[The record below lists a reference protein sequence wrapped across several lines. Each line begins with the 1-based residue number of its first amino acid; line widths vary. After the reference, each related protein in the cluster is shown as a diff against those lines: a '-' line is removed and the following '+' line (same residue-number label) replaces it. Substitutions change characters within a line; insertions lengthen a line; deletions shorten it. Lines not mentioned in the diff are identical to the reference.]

1 MEDKTIFSKS
11 FLSLRK
17 NLGLTQ
23 EKIAGMLGVSRQAVQ
38 KWENGTSMPDAE
50 KLIEIAGVF
59 DVSLDYLIRGKD
71 NRSTEELRTKRE
83 MLPSFNLHPW
93 EAYYKEMP
101 TEYQQT
107 FEEGKDVEKY
117 KNLMYAIAGMPDG
130 KAKSDMADIIFGII
144 EELPQRADYK
154 YEEPSD
160 LEGIFNCSRRKN
172 HVYKRQSAKV
182 LEDRIKGAWY
192 GRICGCLLGKSIE
205 GIRRSE
211 LIPFLKAT
219 GNYPMKRYIT
229 KSDAENTGDLKIGFP
244 IAQRAYPDGIM
255 DGMPVDDDTNYIMMA
270 YLLVKQYGKDFTP
283 ADDARHWLWNQP
295 KDAYCTAER
304 VAFRNF
310 VNGYYPPD
318 SASYKNPYRE
328 WIGAQIRGDFFGWI
342 NPGRPEKAAEM
353 AWKDG
358 CISHIKNGI
367 YGEMWVSAMLAAA
380 AGGASIGDS
389 IRIGMEYI
397 PEKSRLFEALE
408 KVLDF
413 YGSGKTSDEFFED
426 FHKRWDD
433 CNGHHWCHTISN
445 AEIVAA
451 SLLWG
456 EGDYGKSVCLAV
468 QQGFDT
474 DCNGATVGSVIGI
487 ANGFSSIP
495 SVWTDKISGTLFTT
509 IFNHEKVSVNEMAK
523 KTMELI

>member
-1 MEDKTIFSKS
+1 
-11 FLSLRK
+11 
-17 NLGLTQ
+17 
-23 EKIAGMLGVSRQAVQ
+23 
-38 KWENGTSMPDAE
+38 
-50 KLIEIAGVF
+50 
-59 DVSLDYLIRGKD
+59 
-71 NRSTEELRTKRE
+71 
-83 MLPSFNLHPW
+83 
-93 EAYYKEMP
+93 
-101 TEYQQT
+101 
-107 FEEGKDVEKY
+107 
-117 KNLMYAIAGMPDG
+117 
-130 KAKSDMADIIFGII
+130 
-144 EELPQRADYK
+144 
-154 YEEPSD
+154 
-160 LEGIFNCSRRKN
+160 
-172 HVYKRQSAKV
+172 
-182 LEDRIKGAWY
+182 
-192 GRICGCLLGKSIE
+192 
-205 GIRRSE
+205 
-211 LIPFLKAT
+211 
-219 GNYPMKRYIT
+219 
-229 KSDAENTGDLKIGFP
+229 
-244 IAQRAYPDGIM
+244 
-255 DGMPVDDDTNYIMMA
+255 
-270 YLLVKQYGKDFTP
+270 
-283 ADDARHWLWNQP
+283 
-295 KDAYCTAER
+295 
-304 VAFRNF
+304 
-310 VNGYYPPD
+310 
-318 SASYKNPYRE
+318 
-328 WIGAQIRGDFFGWI
+328 
-342 NPGRPEKAAEM
+342 M

-380 AGGASIGDS
+380 AGGASAGDS

-474 DCNGATVGSVIGI
+474 DCNGATVGSVVGI